1 MTSVFAIW
9 KWGFGVR
16 VLGFWGF
23 VFRVEISS
31 PHLITSLTGPAWLI
45 TALCFFGVFLW
56 VLVFGFFLL
65 PFVFVTA

>member
-1 MTSVFAIW
+1 VFTIW

-16 VLGFWGF
+16 VLGFWF
-23 VFRVEISS
+23 WLEISS
-31 PHLITSLTGPAWLI
+31 PHLITSLTGLAWLI